1 MRMSFNSASFCN
13 EFLQNIKHSYTIKR
27 WKIIDR
33 GGADVISDEVAYRE
47 YLEGREESAD
57 VLVERYGDALT
68 YYINGYLHDIHES
81 EDLMIEAFAQI
92 FAKERPING
101 KGSFRA
107 YLYKTARNLTIR
119 HKQRHRLWFL
129 HLDDLAFELPSEEL
143 VDKRLLQSEREQH
156 LYEAMAKLKME
167 YREALYL
174 VNLEGMSYR
183 EAGKILGKSEQQV
196 TNLVH
201 RGKKS
206 LKKVLEQGG
215 FSYADE

>member
-1 MRMSFNSASFCN
+1 MER
-13 EFLQNIKHSYTIKR
+13 I
-27 WKIIDR
+27 R
-33 GGADVISDEVAYRE
+33 GGGGVISDEMAYRE

-57 VLVERYGDALT
+57 ILVDRYGDALT
-68 YYINGYLHDIHES
+68 YYINGYIHDIHES
-81 EDLMIEAFAQI
+81 EDSMIEAFAMV
-92 FAKERPING
+92 FAKERPIDG

-119 HKQRHRLWFL
+119 HTQKHKLWFL
-129 HLDDLAFELPSEEL
+129 HLDDVDFELPSEEL
-143 VDKRLLQSEREQH
+143 VETRLLQNEREKC
-156 LYEAMAKLKME
+156 LYEAMAKLKTE

-174 VNLEGMSYR
+174 VSIEGMSYS
-183 EAGKILGKSEQQV
+183 EAGKILGKSEQQM

-206 LKKVLEQGG
+206 LRKILEQGG

>member
-1 MRMSFNSASFCN
+1 M
-13 EFLQNIKHSYTIKR
+13 
-27 WKIIDR
+27 
-33 GGADVISDEVAYRE
+33 VSDEVAYRE
-47 YLEGREESAD
+47 YLDGKEESAD
-57 VLVERYGDALT
+57 LLVERYGDALT
-68 YYINGYLHDIHES
+68 YYINGYIHDIHES

-92 FAKERPING
+92 FAKERPIDG

-119 HKQRHRLWFL
+119 HKQKRRLWFL
-129 HLDDLAFELPSEEL
+129 HLDDVDFELPSEEL
-143 VDKRLLQSEREQH
+143 VDAKLLQSERERY
-156 LYEAMAKLKME
+156 LYEAMEQLKTE

-174 VNLEGMSYR
+174 VSLEGMSYC
-183 EAGKILGKSEQQV
+183 EAGRVLGKSEQQI

-206 LKKVLEQGG
+206 LRKILEQGG